1 MTLPIDLTIGRKS
14 LAQSRLIQILI
25 DVTFTREELQA
36 VVNTSKAIEKDA
48 VGYWSIRVDLGY
60 FNERGRQSDHP
71 VLVATL
77 ANQLLPKASAHLN
90 VCWLPLSCFSLRVP
104 EDSYEFGLP
113 STKSLNLMNED
124 V

>member
-1 MTLPIDLTIGRKS
+1 MTSPLDSTIGRKG
-14 LAQSRLIQILI
+14 LAQSRMIQVLIN
-25 DVTFTREELQA
+25 VTFTREELQA
-36 VVNTSKAIEKDA
+36 VVNTSKAIEKDT
-48 VGYWSIRVDLGY
+48 VGYWSIRIDLGY
-60 FNERGRQSDHP
+60 FNERGRQSDYP

-104 EDSYEFGLP
+104 EDSYEFGLA